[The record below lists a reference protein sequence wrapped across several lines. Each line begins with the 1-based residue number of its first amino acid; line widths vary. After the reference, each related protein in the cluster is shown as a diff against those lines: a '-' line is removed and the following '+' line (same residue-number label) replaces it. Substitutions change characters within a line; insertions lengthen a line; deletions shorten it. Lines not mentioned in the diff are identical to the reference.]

1 MRDGEARRFT
11 RSDPSVTIRAVG
23 RQKNQATSARTCRLA
38 NHSGVQTWSLPFPA
52 RENARESEDSAFTAL
67 VDAHYRRTYGLIY
80 RMVRSE
86 QDAAD
91 LTQEVFVRV
100 YKALGRLRAE
110 GAAGAWIRR
119 IATNLCLD
127 YLRKRNSLPSFSS
140 IDANFQSESD
150 SQASWDL
157 ADPSGEPDRLFDTAE
172 SSRVL
177 HKAIDALSDD
187 YRIVVILHHIE
198 EMRVEEI
205 AEVLKVPSG
214 TIKSRLSRARKE
226 LKRKLIPYFDV
237 PLHRS

>member
-1 MRDGEARRFT
+1 M
-11 RSDPSVTIRAVG
+11 
-23 RQKNQATSARTCRLA
+23 NQTGA
-38 NHSGVQTWSLPFPA
+38 QTWALPFNS
-52 RENARESEDSAFTAL
+52 RESVSSRESEDAAFAVL

-91 LTQEVFVRV
+91 LTQEAFVRV
-100 YKALGRLRAE
+100 YRSLGRLKAE

-127 YLRKRNSLPSFSS
+127 FLRKRNSMPGFSS
-140 IDANFQSESD
+140 IDANFQSESE
-150 SQASWDL
+150 SAASWDI
-157 ADPSGEPDRLFDTAE
+157 ADPSGEPERLFDCAE
-172 SSRVL
+172 STRVL
-177 HKAIDALSDD
+177 HKAIDALPDD

-205 AEVLKVPSG
+205 ADVLQVPAG

-237 PLHRS
+237 PLHRP

>member
-1 MRDGEARRFT
+1 MT
-11 RSDPSVTIRAVG
+11 
-23 RQKNQATSARTCRLA
+23 
-38 NHSGVQTWSLPFPA
+38 NHTGAQTWSVPFLVG
-52 RENARESEDSAFTAL
+52 EDARESADAAFTAL
-67 VDAHYRRTYGLIY
+67 VDGHYRRTYGLIY

-127 YLRKRNSLPSFSS
+127 YLRKRNSLPAFSS
-140 IDANFQSESD
+140 IDANFHSDSES
-150 SQASWDL
+150 SASWDIS
-157 ADPSGEPDRLFDTAE
+157 DPSGQPERLFDSAE
-172 SSRVL
+172 SVRVL
-177 HKAIDALSDD
+177 HRAIDTLPDD

-198 EMRVEEI
+198 EMRVDEI
-205 AEVLKVPSG
+205 ADILTVPAG

-226 LKRKLIPYFDV
+226 LKRKLIPYFDL
-237 PLHRS
+237 PLHRE